1 MVYPA
6 VENMVNVPSTTH
18 ASVSLDILGTSAIKH
33 VSTSCFFFF
42 FFFFFKDVISDWNL
56 SQLMAHHK

>member
-33 VSTSCFFFF
+33 VSTSYLLFFPFF
-42 FFFFFKDVISDWNL
+42 SLKML
-56 SQLMAHHK
+56 SATGTYHN

>member
-33 VSTSCFFFF
+33 VSTSCFLFFLF
-42 FFFFFKDVISDWNL
+42 FLL
-56 SQLMAHHK
+56 SATGAYHN